1 MAHVLALH
9 AKPCGISWLN
19 AGSAISAVGPIF
31 RACGVVVARC
41 VSTANATG
49 GCGQTTQTQTGDHV
63 ATIVDTQNANA
74 ALAMKVTWDEREAM
88 EGGGQSVCDDQ
99 LHPRSPRTARP
110 GAMPRRSKSRSMPR
124 QNRIH
129 VSRLWLARRSTSA
142 GNRAGSRSGART
154 AICRMP
160 TTLSTKSREPSR
172 SVSKTKGNVPK
183 GPAFILR
190 NMPVDLWARV
200 KAQARREGRPLRWL
214 LLRLLE
220 LYASKGLDALEK
232 ES

>member
-63 ATIVDTQNANA
+63 ATIVDSQNANA
-74 ALAMKVTWDEREAM
+74 ALAMKGTWDEREAM

-142 GNRAGSRSGART
+142 GNRSGSRSGAGT
-154 AICRMP
+154 AIGRMP
-160 TTLSTKSREPSR
+160 ATLSRESREPSR
-172 SVSKTKGNVPK
+172 AASKTKDHVPN

-190 NMPVDLWARV
+190 NMPVALCAAV
-200 KAQARREGRPLRWL
+200 KANATRYGRPLRWL
-214 LLRLLE
+214 RLRFVD
-220 LYASKGLDALEK
+220 LYATN
-232 ES
+232 